1 MTVDTTYDVVVI
13 GGGPAGLAAA
23 VQAHRENGARVLVIE
38 RNDSLGG
45 ILPQCIHNGFG
56 AINFGTDL
64 PGPEYAWRYEE
75 ELRKLPV
82 DVLLDTM
89 VVDLTDNLDVYAMNS
104 TDGYLHFRPRAIVLA
119 MGCRERTRA
128 QIRLP
133 GTRAAGIYT
142 AGTVQRL
149 VNIEG
154 YMPGNRVV
162 ILGSGDIGMIMAR
175 RLTIEGAEVLSVLE
189 LLPFLT
195 GLRRNYVQ
203 CLQDYG
209 IPLHL
214 STTVKTIHGE
224 KRVEGIETV
233 KVDET
238 LNQIPGTEEEIACDT
253 LLLSV
258 GLIPENELSLKAG
271 VLLDDRTNGPVVDSD
286 MATNVP
292 GIFAAGNVTAIYD
305 LVDYVSKAGEVAGIS
320 AARYAAAGAGSV
332 TGATPRG
339 DTAPR
344 GGEGRTV
351 HITPGEH
358 VGVVIPQTLHLDDLD
373 DREAYILMRPKTL
386 LEQLVTVSLTA
397 ADAPTTDK
405 SDTGV
410 THPGTDRSSSDT
422 DVTRPGT
429 DTAPGS
435 TAPRAVMSFR
445 EQYARPAEMIIRKLK
460 PRDIEKLRE
469 AASDGITELVAS
481 IQ

>member
-23 VQAHRENGARVLVIE
+23 IEAHREKGARVLVIE

-56 AINFGTDL
+56 AINFGKDL

-75 ELRKLPV
+75 ELAKLPV

-89 VVDLTDNLDVYAMNS
+89 VVDLTGDLDVYAMNS

-175 RLTIEGAEVLSVLE
+175 RLTIEGAEVISVLE

-224 KRVEGIETV
+224 KRVEGIETIQ
-233 KVDET
+233 VDEQ

-271 VLLDDRTNGPVVDSD
+271 VALDDRTNGPIVDSD

-305 LVDYVSKAGEVAGIS
+305 LVDYVSKAGEVAGRS
-320 AARYAAAGAGSV
+320 AARYAAS
-332 TGATPRG
+332 R
-339 DTAPR
+339 DTAPHR
-344 GGEGRTV
+344 PAATPAAPLPSGDGGRTV
-351 HITPGEH
+351 HITPGDH
-358 VGVVIPQTLHLDDLD
+358 VGVVIPQYLHLDDLD
-373 DREAYILMRPKTL
+373 DRDVYIVMRPRTL
-386 LEQLVTVSLTA
+386 LEQLVKVSLTA
-397 ADAPTTDK
+397 ATPPAAESSGGESPDAGSPDANP
-405 SDTGV
+405 DG
-410 THPGTDRSSSDT
+410 
-422 DVTRPGT
+422 
-429 DTAPGS
+429 DTAAGVGA
-435 TAPRAVMSFR
+435 APREVMSFR

-460 PRDIEKLRE
+460 PRDIEKLRD

-481 IQ
+481 IA